1 MKEVLL
7 LKCGEIVLKGLN
19 RKTFED
25 RLLKNLKRRMA
36 HVADCEISMRQ
47 SVVYVEIP
55 DDADADAVMECASR
69 VFGFAT
75 ISRAAV
81 CPEKTLES
89 VIATAKDYLAANFA
103 AAKTFK
109 VETKRGDKKFPMTS
123 TEISQHVG
131 GELAD
136 LFPEVRPDMHH
147 PDLVVNVEMREKYA
161 FVHAGPVPGAGGM
174 PIGSNGRAALLLSG
188 GIDSPVAGWMM
199 AKRGLE
205 LVGIHFFSYPYTS
218 ERAKEK
224 VLELGRKLTAW
235 CGRMSVMVVPFTKIQ
250 EEIRDKCHEE
260 LFTLVMRRFMMRI
273 AEKVAVEYGCGALI
287 TGESLGQVA
296 SQTMPAM
303 AVTGAVCE
311 LPVFRPCI
319 GMDKEEII
327 RIARKIDTFETSIL
341 PYEDCCTVFTPKHP
355 NTKPKMPKILE
366 AESNLDVETLVDE
379 AVKGV
384 EIAMLSYQTFDRY
397 DTLFTQVPL
406 DVAEAKAKYPLVIV
420 SFHWGAEKDYAPNSN
435 QQKMGKMAID
445 AGADLV
451 VGHHSHRINPIEEY
465 NGKYIVYSLGNFCF
479 SGNSKPDDMS
489 SFLFQIRWRVTDA
502 EITQEDFRII
512 PIRISSRTDYNDF
525 TPTVLDKATAID
537 GLLTT
542 LKENGKKLDN
552 PVSEYPLDW

>member
-55 DDADADAVMECASR
+55 EEADADAVMECACR

-188 GIDSPVAGWMM
+188 FTDNARALLIGTNLGGLGTLIASM
-199 AKRGLE
+199 ASL
-205 LVGIHFFSYPYTS
+205 ISYKYIALSFP
-218 ERAKEK
+218 EK
-224 VLELGRKLTAW
+224 K
-235 CGRMSVMVVPFTKIQ
+235 
-250 EEIRDKCHEE
+250 
-260 LFTLVMRRFMMRI
+260 
-273 AEKVAVEYGCGALI
+273 
-287 TGESLGQVA
+287 
-296 SQTMPAM
+296 
-303 AVTGAVCE
+303 
-311 LPVFRPCI
+311 
-319 GMDKEEII
+319 
-327 RIARKIDTFETSIL
+327 
-341 PYEDCCTVFTPKHP
+341 
-355 NTKPKMPKILE
+355 
-366 AESNLDVETLVDE
+366 
-379 AVKGV
+379 
-384 EIAMLSYQTFDRY
+384 
-397 DTLFTQVPL
+397 
-406 DVAEAKAKYPLVIV
+406 
-420 SFHWGAEKDYAPNSN
+420 
-435 QQKMGKMAID
+435 
-445 AGADLV
+445 
-451 VGHHSHRINPIEEY
+451 
-465 NGKYIVYSLGNFCF
+465 GKYLGFFTAVNLLFLAVLLVFCHF
-479 SGNSKPDDMS
+479 
-489 SFLFQIRWRVTDA
+489 VTA
-502 EITQEDFRII
+502 
-512 PIRISSRTDYNDF
+512 
-525 TPTVLDKATAID
+525 
-537 GLLTT
+537 
-542 LKENGKKLDN
+542 
-552 PVSEYPLDW
+552 

>member
-25 RLLKNLKRRMA
+25 RLLKNLSRRMK

-47 SVVYVEIP
+47 SVVYVEVP
-55 DDADADAVMECASR
+55 EEADADAVMDCAR
-69 VFGFAT
+69 HVFGFAT

-89 VIATAKDYLAANFA
+89 VIDTAQSYLADRFA
-103 AAKTFK
+103 QAKTFK

-136 LFPEVRPDMHH
+136 RFPNVRPYMHG
-147 PDLVVNVEMREKYA
+147 PDLTVHVEIREKYA
-161 FVHAGPVPGAGGM
+161 FVHAGPEPGAGGM
-174 PIGSNGRAALLLSG
+174 PVGTNGRAALLLSG

-205 LVGIHFFSYPYTS
+205 LVGVHFFSYPYTS

-224 VLELGRKLTAW
+224 VLELGRKLTVW

-250 EEIRDKCHEE
+250 EEIREKCHEE
-260 LFTLVMRRFMMRI
+260 LFTLIMRRFMMRI
-273 AEKVAVEYGCGALI
+273 AEKVAIQYGCGALI

-303 AVTGAVCE
+303 GVTGAVCE
-311 LPVFRPCI
+311 LPIFRPCI
-319 GMDKEEII
+319 GMDKEEIV
-327 RIARKIDTFETSIL
+327 RIARHIDTFETSIL

-366 AESNLDVETLVDE
+366 AESHLDVESLVNE
-379 AVKGV
+379 AVEGV
-384 EIAMLSYQTFDRY
+384 EIIHL
-397 DTLFTQVPL
+397 P
-406 DVAEAKAKYPLVIV
+406 
-420 SFHWGAEKDYAPNSN
+420 
-435 QQKMGKMAID
+435 
-445 AGADLV
+445 
-451 VGHHSHRINPIEEY
+451 
-465 NGKYIVYSLGNFCF
+465 
-479 SGNSKPDDMS
+479 
-489 SFLFQIRWRVTDA
+489 
-502 EITQEDFRII
+502 
-512 PIRISSRTDYNDF
+512 
-525 TPTVLDKATAID
+525 
-537 GLLTT
+537 
-542 LKENGKKLDN
+542 
-552 PVSEYPLDW
+552 

>member
-36 HVADCEISMRQ
+36 HVADCEITMRQ

-89 VIATAKDYLAANFA
+89 VIATAKDYLTPNFA

-109 VETKRGDKKFPMTS
+109 VESKRGDKKFPMTS

-136 LFPEVRPDMHH
+136 LFPDVRPDMHH
-147 PDLVVNVEMREKYA
+147 PDLTVHVEMREKYA
-161 FVHAGPVPGAGGM
+161 SFTPVRFRVRRHADRLERPCSVAV
-174 PIGSNGRAALLLSG
+174 SG

-205 LVGIHFFSYPYTS
+205 LCGIHFFSYPYTS

-235 CGRMSVMVVPFTKIQ
+235 CGRMSVMVVPFTHIQ

-260 LFTLVMRRFMMRI
+260 LFTLIMR
-273 AEKVAVEYGCGALI
+273 AL
-287 TGESLGQVA
+287 
-296 SQTMPAM
+296 
-303 AVTGAVCE
+303 
-311 LPVFRPCI
+311 
-319 GMDKEEII
+319 
-327 RIARKIDTFETSIL
+327 
-341 PYEDCCTVFTPKHP
+341 
-355 NTKPKMPKILE
+355 
-366 AESNLDVETLVDE
+366 
-379 AVKGV
+379 
-384 EIAMLSYQTFDRY
+384 
-397 DTLFTQVPL
+397 
-406 DVAEAKAKYPLVIV
+406 
-420 SFHWGAEKDYAPNSN
+420 
-435 QQKMGKMAID
+435 
-445 AGADLV
+445 
-451 VGHHSHRINPIEEY
+451 
-465 NGKYIVYSLGNFCF
+465 
-479 SGNSKPDDMS
+479 
-489 SFLFQIRWRVTDA
+489 
-502 EITQEDFRII
+502 
-512 PIRISSRTDYNDF
+512 
-525 TPTVLDKATAID
+525 
-537 GLLTT
+537 
-542 LKENGKKLDN
+542 
-552 PVSEYPLDW
+552 

>member
-205 LVGIHFFSYPYTS
+205 LCAVHFFSYPYTS

-224 VLELGRKLTAW
+224 VMELAELLTHYA
-235 CGRMSVMVVPFTKIQ
+235 GRMEVYVVPFTEIQ
-250 EEIRDKCHEE
+250 EAIRDNCPEDM
-260 LFTLVMRRFMMRI
+260 FTLIMRRFMMRL
-273 AEKVAVEYGCGALI
+273 AERVAQEHDAGALI

-296 SQTMPAM
+296 SQTMEAM
-303 AVTGAVCE
+303 NVTGAVCSM
-311 LPVFRPCI
+311 PVFRPVI
-319 GMDKEEII
+319 GMDKEEIVQI
-327 RIARKIDTFETSIL
+327 SRKIGTFETSIL

-355 NTKPKMPKILE
+355 LTRPKKFKVEE
-366 AESNLDVETLVDE
+366 AEKVLDVDALVE
-379 AVKGV
+379 KALSGV
-384 EIAMLSYQTFDRY
+384 ECV
-397 DTLFTQVPL
+397 TL
-406 DVAEAKAKYPLVIV
+406 
-420 SFHWGAEKDYAPNSN
+420 
-435 QQKMGKMAID
+435 
-445 AGADLV
+445 
-451 VGHHSHRINPIEEY
+451 
-465 NGKYIVYSLGNFCF
+465 
-479 SGNSKPDDMS
+479 
-489 SFLFQIRWRVTDA
+489 
-502 EITQEDFRII
+502 
-512 PIRISSRTDYNDF
+512 
-525 TPTVLDKATAID
+525 
-537 GLLTT
+537 
-542 LKENGKKLDN
+542 
-552 PVSEYPLDW
+552 